1 MSLSLF
7 LSVTMFLVLLT
18 RVIPAA
24 ESVSILSIYYVGSM
38 AVMAGSSVLCIFTVG
53 LQQQGQLDGDIP
65 TWMENLFLRKMAKWL
80 LISIPDFVKL
90 SLIQVRMIMSS
101 KQVHGNVIYL
111 SPEVIQK
118 SNSIMPELL
127 KCLECVRNTR
137 MELQTRTQH
146 TLIKNRWSLV
156 TQCLDRLF
164 AIVFICITGF
174 TIYWC
179 LISSRTH

>member
-1 MSLSLF
+1 MQRKHTFYFVNLITPCVLVSVLAPLSFTVPISSSSRVHMSLSLF

-65 TWMENLFLRKMAKWL
+65 NWMEQVILRRLAKWL

-90 SLIQVRMIMSS
+90 SLVQVRMIMSS
-101 KQVHGNVIYL
+101 KQIHGNVIYGDVW
-111 SPEVIQK
+111 EKKV
-118 SNSIMPELL
+118 
-127 KCLECVRNTR
+127 
-137 MELQTRTQH
+137 
-146 TLIKNRWSLV
+146 
-156 TQCLDRLF
+156 
-164 AIVFICITGF
+164 GF
-174 TIYWC
+174 EFDFDF
-179 LISSRTH
+179 